1 MRTTFL
7 FFVLNLVFLV
17 NVLHCWITFLFNFVR
32 HFVYFIEGRCVWWF
46 ESMLFTG
53 PPCWTSLNTFGN
65 ASFAFLSFLIDFLHF
80 VDFGQ
85 FFVKVGLV
93 GVDGFFAV
101 GREMILKD
109 IGCVT
114 MISDGIESA
123 KGFGG
128 FDFRGLL
135 DDDLFFCLLVIIC
148 QLFEEAFNVHNS

>member
-1 MRTTFL
+1 M
-7 FFVLNLVFLV
+7 
-17 NVLHCWITFLFNFVR
+17 
-32 HFVYFIEGRCVWWF
+32 
-46 ESMLFTG
+46 
-53 PPCWTSLNTFGN
+53 
-65 ASFAFLSFLIDFLHF
+65 IDFLHF

-128 FDFRGLL
+128 FDSANTLSGNKILGTKAPQQVISGSLEIRSWAFGLL
-135 DDDLFFCLLVIIC
+135 G
-148 QLFEEAFNVHNS
+148 